1 MKMLSA
7 LASLR
12 LQVKHITWPSDENQI
27 SQFFFYF
34 SGPTTV
40 ILCKTLNFLPLKT
53 RHSQN

>member
-7 LASLR
+7 FASLR

-34 SGPTTV
+34 SGNTTV
-40 ILCKTLNFLPLKT
+40 IMCKTLNFLPLKT
-53 RHSQN
+53 RHS

>member
-34 SGPTTV
+34 LWTYDCYYV
-40 ILCKTLNFLPLKT
+40 
-53 RHSQN
+53 